1 MTSKSRTR
9 SFKEGRIYLDYAAST
24 PVDKDVAEAMKPY
37 FTENFGNP
45 GSTHYFGQKAQAAID
60 NSREVVAKSIG
71 AKFNE
76 VIFTGSATEANNL
89 ALRGVLK
96 AASVPRP
103 RVIVS
108 VMKQSSVLDAAKFLA
123 ASFQE
128 ASLAP
133 KRRGK
138 EGVEVIYLP
147 VCKEGFVDIESLKK
161 RLTKNTV
168 LVSVIYAS
176 NEIGAIQPIN
186 AIGKIIKDFRGNNI
200 YPLFH
205 TDAVQAFQFLG
216 CDVNRLGIDSMT
228 LSSQKIYG
236 PKGVGALSIR
246 GLEVREVNKPT
257 KLQPIITGGGQEYWL
272 RSGTENVPAIVG
284 FGKAVE
290 LIQKNKNK
298 EAKRIKGLRD
308 YFWRKLRAAKPE
320 LELNGPSISSPLRL
334 PNNLSIYF
342 PGVNSQDLL
351 IKFDL
356 NGVSLSA
363 GSACSARSTKASH
376 VIEALNMGEDRA
388 RSSLRVSLGRPTN
401 KKDID
406 TALKLVINLI

>member
-24 PVDKDVAEAMKPY
+24 PVDQDVVEAMKPY

-45 GSTHYFGQKAQAAID
+45 SSTHYFGQKAQAAVD
-60 NSREVVAKSIG
+60 GARETIAGAIG
-71 AKFNE
+71 AKFSE

-89 ALRGVLK
+89 VLRGAIK
-96 AASVPRP
+96 AYQRKSVGISINQRP
-103 RVIVS
+103 KIIIS
-108 VMKQSSVLDAAKFLA
+108 AIEHESVLDTARDL
-123 ASFQE
+123 E
-128 ASLAP
+128 MD
-133 KRRGK
+133 
-138 EGVEVIYLP
+138 GVEVIYLP
-147 VCKEGFVDIESLKK
+147 VCKEGFVDIESLKR

-168 LVSVIYAS
+168 LVSIIYAS

-200 YPLFH
+200 YPIFH
-205 TDAVQAFQFLG
+205 TDAVQAFQFLD
-216 CDVNRLGIDSMT
+216 CDVNRLGVDSMA

-236 PKGVGALSIR
+236 PKGAGALYIR
-246 GLEVREVNKPT
+246 GLETKEANKLT
-257 KLQPIITGGGQEYWL
+257 KLQPIITGGGQEYGL

-308 YFWRKLRAAKPE
+308 YFWSKLHAAKPE
-320 LELNGPSISSPLRL
+320 LELNGPSVSSPLRL

-342 PGVNSQDLL
+342 PGANSQDLL

-363 GSACSARSTKASH
+363 GSACLARSAKASR
-376 VIEALNMGEDRA
+376 VIEALNLGEDRA
-388 RSSLRVSLGRPTN
+388 RSSLRVSFGRPTA
-401 KKDID
+401 KGQVD
-406 TALKLVINLI
+406 TALRRIVNLLEPIS